1 MIKFR
6 ICSLFSSL
14 IMYSR
19 HLFFV
24 LLSSF
29 PASNNFLIKTEH
41 EARSMEAQE
50 NAQHNNVDP
59 EVGSQTIFHGS
70 SYLEFSSLNSSSN
83 YRQRSFEE
91 YELSF

>member
-59 EVGSQTIFHGS
+59 EVCSQTIFHWTISSGYLALGS
-70 SYLEFSSLNSSSN
+70 HH
-83 YRQRSFEE
+83 
-91 YELSF
+91 